1 MSLKLIV
8 LAALVAVVTPSPT
21 PLVGAGLG
29 GGLNANVA
37 VKPWWSGWCRHDG
50 NARVGFKS
58 SQKSSN
64 GGFLNDDYKYQKGDN
79 ILQPFGYLAR
89 GVTNNAGDASS
100 ILSGISSLKYPG
112 NFDDSID
119 VMLRMALAARGIINV
134 QIPGLGS
141 IFGNSAMAIARIVNC
156 IVDKRTDLTPAVC
169 NNNYGSKWGWPKYT
183 GGYNNAEDVLKFYDL
198 LKVRPQIDDLVGKYT
213 NGRGVG
219 SLTGTNKI
227 IVELVNELARLLEN
241 NDNKWSRDDL
251 VTAYDK
257 VSSMMGLLGN
267 SYNDGLGDD
276 LVDSMIDYCND
287 GFKSRG
293 YSGLDSLG
301 SDIRKRISGCGRSDF
316 NGALRLA
323 SDANNNISSIGDSRN
338 NLGIDDVN
346 DGIDSGLDRTSSA
359 SSNAARVGDSS
370 DYNSSSKRSS
380 SHSSSS
386 KKSSE
391 SSSSSSSS
399 SDDSASSDNSFDAN
413 SARNAGFN
421 NEFGGIGVSRNNLGI
436 DDVNDGIDS
445 GLDRTS
451 SASSNAARVGDSSDY
466 NSSSKRSSSHSSSSK
481 KSSESSSSLS
491 SSSDDSASSDNSFD
505 ASSAR
510 NADLNNEIGSSNN
523 GLNVEEC

>member
-323 SDANNNISSIGDSRN
+323 SDANNN
-338 NLGIDDVN
+338 
-346 DGIDSGLDRTSSA
+346 RTSSA